1 MPLADTIG
9 YTMLPSAASMSLIAA
24 DTMEVALQDAAVV
37 GAVDI
42 QDPVKPSKLSRS
54 MTSTSIPDSSIPLKK
69 LIHALLAISLGTC
82 ELLLDLTTAPVPC
95 YCSCLPCQRTLS
107 V

>member
-1 MPLADTIG
+1 MDVALKD
-9 YTMLPSAASMSLIAA
+9 AA
-24 DTMEVALQDAAVV
+24 DV
-37 GAVDI
+37 GPADI

-82 ELLLDLTTAPVPC
+82 RLLLGWLCCGVVHLTSAAVV
-95 YCSCLPCQRTLS
+95 LRTLS
-107 V
+107 VHGAV

>member
-1 MPLADTIG
+1 MPTCCILV
-9 YTMLPSAASMSLIAA
+9 LITA
-24 DTMEVALQDAAVV
+24 DTMDAALKDAAVV
-37 GAVDI
+37 GAADI

-82 ELLLDLTTAPVPC
+82 GLLLDKLFHQLQYNLVS
-95 YCSCLPCQRTLS
+95 Y
-107 V
+107 

>member
-1 MPLADTIG
+1 
-9 YTMLPSAASMSLIAA
+9 MSVIAA
-24 DTMEVALQDAAVV
+24 DTMDVALKDAAVV
-37 GAVDI
+37 GAADI

-82 ELLLDLTTAPVPC
+82 ELLLDEKVDLVYYSLVP
-95 YCSCLPCQRTLS
+95 YYRSCLACQRSLS